1 MEANIAV
8 GTEGAVFSFGP
19 AGWDLPCGLQEEDV
33 QWQGEGRVEIE
44 AWCLGLRPKP
54 GSGRE
59 RERVVIHEAHKVIPS
74 LIPSATLH
82 GC

>member
-8 GTEGAVFSFGP
+8 GMEGAVFRFGP
-19 AGWDLPCGLQEEDV
+19 AEWDLPCGLQEEDV
-33 QWQGEGRVEIE
+33 QWQGEGRVEIG

-54 GSGRE
+54 GSDRE
-59 RERVVIHEAHKVIPS
+59 RERVVIHEAHKVIHS